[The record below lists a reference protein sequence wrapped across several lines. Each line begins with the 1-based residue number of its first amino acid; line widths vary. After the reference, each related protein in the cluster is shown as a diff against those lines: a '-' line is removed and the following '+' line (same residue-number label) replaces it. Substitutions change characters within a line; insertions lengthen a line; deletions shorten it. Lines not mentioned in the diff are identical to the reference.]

1 MCECGQILVTLYKL
15 IINTGFIYM
24 KRIALLAV
32 SIFLTSLINT
42 NAQTTWSI
50 LNKGYRVDTLYHAT
64 VGPGTTETELRIALQ
79 ADNSKEVNH
88 IYYTVT
94 DLTNPNVEM
103 RAAKAGN
110 HMRMLETVPEIA
122 ERMNKPGERYFVG
135 VNADFFNTHFPYNPI
150 GMCVANGFLTNYE
163 TDGADI
169 DPYYI
174 VFDEKGLPTFARHVY
189 RAWEGYFQFP
199 DGKTC
204 AFHLNA
210 QRWEDELL
218 LYTPSWQ
225 SYFDGRYGNVGYT
238 GTNSYGVEVKLRP
251 VDGNVMYGNRL
262 KFEVV
267 EDPEEAVGNM
277 KIPEDGYV
285 LSAHGSTRD
294 FLRKLK
300 KGDIITSWITFQAD
314 GKSMQAKEVLGGFP
328 RILDNAKINP
338 TLSYP
343 EHLSGPEP
351 RSAVG
356 YNADKTKLYMA
367 VVDGRNAGG
376 SAGVTQQ
383 QLAAIMQNIGCT
395 DAMNFDGGGSST
407 MYVDGLGV
415 KNVPSTSSLD
425 KERPEGTPRV
435 VVNALFAVAVA
446 PVDNVITSIEI
457 QDKKVS
463 LSAGESY
470 TPVVYGYNQ
479 YGVMVSSD
487 VSGFSI
493 FIPEEIGSISGNVLT
508 ASDGKYSGL
517 LTVVYNGLQYSIP
530 VYVNGGGDFV
540 ATGIDE
546 ITTDQDAKAEYYQ
559 LNGIKT
565 SSPVPGQITITRRGN
580 SVSKDLNR

>member
-1 MCECGQILVTLYKL
+1 
-15 IINTGFIYM
+15 M
-24 KRIALLAV
+24 KRIALSTATILSA
-32 SIFLTSLINT
+32 SLINLSAAT
-42 NAQTTWSI
+42 QWTIGNAEY
-50 LNKGYRVDTLYHAT
+50 KVDTLYHAT
-64 VGPGTTETELRIALQ
+64 VGPGTTETELRIESI
-79 ADNSKEVNH
+79 DTESPVVNN

-94 DLTNPNVEM
+94 DLNNQYVEM

-110 HMRMLETVPEIA
+110 HLRMLETVPDIA
-122 ERMNKPGERYFVG
+122 ERMNKPGERYFAG
-135 VNADFFNTHFPYNPI
+135 VNADFFNTHFPYNGI
-150 GMCVANGFLTNYE
+150 GLCVANGFLTNYE

-174 VFDEKGLPTFARHVY
+174 IFDEKGVPAFARHVY

-210 QRWEDELL
+210 QRWEDEML

-225 SYFDGRYGNVGYT
+225 SNFDGRYGNVGYT

-251 VDGNVMYGNRL
+251 VGDNVLYGNRL

-267 EDPEEAVGNM
+267 EDPEEAIGNM

-285 LSAHGSTRD
+285 LSGHGSTRD

-300 KGDIITSWITFQAD
+300 KGDIITSWISFQAD
-314 GKSMQAKEVLGGFP
+314 GLSTQAKEVLGGFP
-328 RILDNAKINP
+328 RILTKGATDK

-356 YNADKTKLYMA
+356 YNADKSKLFMA

-376 SAGVTQQ
+376 SHGVSQSE
-383 QLAAIMQNIGCT
+383 LAAIMRYIGCS

-425 KERPEGTPRV
+425 KDRPEGAPRV

-446 PVDNVITSIEI
+446 PVDNVIASIEI
-457 QDKKVS
+457 RDKKVA
-463 LSAGESY
+463 LSSGETY

-479 YGVMVSSD
+479 YGVLVSPD
-487 VSGFSI
+487 VTGYTI
-493 FIPEEIGSISGNVLT
+493 KVPEKVGQVNGNVLT
-508 ASDGKYSGL
+508 ASDGHFSSHM
-517 LTVVYNGLQYSIP
+517 TVEYNGAEYSVPLYI
-530 VYVNGGGDFV
+530 NGGGEF
-540 ATGIDE
+540 
-546 ITTDQDAKAEYYQ
+546 ITTAINEVSADLDSTVEYYQ
-559 LNGIKT
+559 LNGIRT
-565 SSPVPGQITITRRGN
+565 AAPAPGQITVTRRGG
-580 SVSKDLNR
+580 SATKELNR